1 MGLRLKFNLVLLG
14 VFAVGLGVS
23 GYTSYE
29 LLRRNAQD
37 EVVRSAGLMMETAL
51 AIRGYTITQVRPLLE
66 ATPAEGFLPQTVP
79 AFAATETLNTLRAK
93 YPDYSYR
100 EATLNPTNP
109 RNTAVEWENEL
120 IQQFRQGVVTAELTG
135 QRVTPTGSA
144 LYVARPIKIGNP
156 ACLTCHSTP
165 EAAPALMVKTYGPLH
180 GFGWHLNEIV
190 GAQIVSV
197 PMDVPV
203 GNARRAFATFMGSLV
218 AVFVVLFLTL
228 NLMLSRLIVRPISR
242 MSRTADQVSTGDFK
256 VAEFSERGRD
266 EMARLGRAFNR
277 MRRSLEKAMQLIERR

>member
-1 MGLRLKFNLVLLG
+1 MGLRLKFNLVLVG
-14 VFAVGLGVS
+14 VFVVGLVVS

-29 LLRRNAQD
+29 LLRRNAED
-37 EVVRSAGLMMETAL
+37 DVVRSAGLMMETAL
-51 AIRGYTITQVRPLLE
+51 AIRGYTISQVRPLLE
-66 ATPAEGFLPQTVP
+66 ATPADRFLPQTVP

-109 RNTAVEWENEL
+109 RNTAVEWETDL
-120 IQQFRQGVVTAELTG
+120 ILQFRQGASAPELSG
-135 QRVTPTGSA
+135 QRFTPTGSA
-144 LYVARPIKIGNP
+144 LYVARPIKISNP

-165 EAAPALMVKTYGPLH
+165 EAAPASMVETYGPLH

-197 PMDVPV
+197 PMDLPIR
-203 GNARRAFATFMGSLV
+203 NARRAFTTFMGSLV
-218 AVFVVLFLTL
+218 AVFVVVFLTL
-228 NLMLSRLIVRPISR
+228 NVMLSRMIVRPIAR
-242 MSRTADQVSTGDFK
+242 MSRAADQVSTGDFK
-256 VAEFSERGRD
+256 VAEFSEGGRD
-266 EMARLGRAFNR
+266 EVARLGTAFNR

>member
-14 VFAVGLGVS
+14 VFVVGLVVS

-29 LLRRNAQD
+29 LLRRNAED

-51 AIRGYTITQVRPLLE
+51 AIRGYTISQVRPLLE
-66 ATPAEGFLPQTVP
+66 ATPADGFLPQTVP
-79 AFAATETLNTLRAK
+79 AFAATETLNTLRVK

-109 RNTAVEWENEL
+109 RNTAVEWETDL
-120 IQQFRQGVVTAELTG
+120 ILKFRHGASAAELSG
-135 QRVTPTGSA
+135 QRLTPTGSA
-144 LYVARPIKIGNP
+144 LYVARPIKISNP

-165 EAAPALMVKTYGPLH
+165 EAAPPLMVKTYGPLH

-197 PMDVPV
+197 PMDLPIR
-203 GNARRAFATFMGSLV
+203 NARRAFTTFIGSLV
-218 AVFVVLFLTL
+218 AVFVVVFLTL
-228 NLMLSRLIVRPISR
+228 NVMLSRMIVRPIAR
-242 MSRTADQVSTGDFK
+242 MSRAADQVSTGDFK

-266 EMARLGRAFNR
+266 EVARLGRAFNR
-277 MRRSLEKAMQLIERR
+277 MRRSLEKALQLIERR

>member
-14 VFAVGLGVS
+14 VFALGLAVS
-23 GYTSYE
+23 GYISYE

-51 AIRGYTITQVRPLLE
+51 AIRGYTIKQVRPLLE
-66 ATPAEGFLPQTVP
+66 AAPAEGFLPQTVP
-79 AFAATETLNTLRAK
+79 AFAATETLNALRTK
-93 YPDYSYR
+93 YPDFTYR

-120 IQQFRQGVVTAELTG
+120 IQQFRQSTSATELNG
-135 QRVTPTGSA
+135 QRLTPTGSA
-144 LYVARPIKIGNP
+144 LYVARPIKVSNS

-165 EAAPALMVKTYGPLH
+165 AVAPALMVQTYGPLH

-197 PMDVPV
+197 PMDLPIR
-203 GNARRAFATFMGSLV
+203 NARRAFATFMGSLV
-218 AVFVVLFLTL
+218 GVFVVLFLTL
-228 NLMLSRLIVRPISR
+228 NVMLSRLIVHPISR
-242 MSRTADQVSTGDFK
+242 MARAADQVSTGDFQ
-256 VAEFSERGRD
+256 VAEFAERGRD
-266 EMARLGRAFNR
+266 EVARLGRAFNR
-277 MRRSLEKAMQLIERR
+277 MRRSLEKTMQLIERR